1 MVIWRGKRYIH
12 SEDGVVS
19 VEFSENELKLLE
31 MILEAFQYTHP
42 DVTNQELLGFMEDM
56 TWVQD
61 TLEELEEE
69 RGLDGYSTSP

>member
-19 VEFSENELKLLE
+19 AEFSEHELKLLA
-31 MILEAFQYTHP
+31 MILESFQYTHP
-42 DVTNQELLGFMEDM
+42 DITNQELLGFMEDM
-56 TWVQD
+56 TWVNV

-69 RGLDGYSTSP
+69 KGIE

>member
-19 VEFSENELKLLE
+19 VEFSKGEL
-31 MILEAFQYTHP
+31 
-42 DVTNQELLGFMEDM
+42 ELLAMVLDSFEHLCSEQCNEVTEVGDFMQDM
-56 TWVQD
+56 TWVHE

-69 RGLDGYSTSP
+69 NKDNE